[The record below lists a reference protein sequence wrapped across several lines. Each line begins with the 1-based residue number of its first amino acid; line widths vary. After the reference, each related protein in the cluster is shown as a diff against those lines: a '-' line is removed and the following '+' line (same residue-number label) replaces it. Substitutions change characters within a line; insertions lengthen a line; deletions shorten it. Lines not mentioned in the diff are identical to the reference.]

1 MNTCRLV
8 LSSVAIVLLATSMAT
23 AAPDFSVLRIQ
34 PYEPRKPAP
43 EFELQ
48 NLEGKTV
55 RLADYRGKL
64 LLLFF
69 YTTW

>member
-1 MNTCRLV
+1 MSKRV
-8 LSSVAIVLLATSMAT
+8 LISSVILALLATSAI
-23 AAPDFSVLRIQ
+23 AAGPDFAALKIQ
-34 PYEPRKPAP
+34 PYDPRRPAP
-43 EFELQ
+43 EFALQ

-55 RLADYRGKL
+55 RLSDYRGKL

>member
-1 MNTCRLV
+1 MSKRVFISCVIL
-8 LSSVAIVLLATSMAT
+8 ALLATSAI
-23 AAPDFSVLRIQ
+23 AAGPDFAALKIQPYDPRRPAPDFT
-34 PYEPRKPAP
+34 
-43 EFELQ
+43 LQ
-48 NLEGKTV
+48 NLEGKTI